1 MKRKTLKRKISI
13 VGILVFV
20 SMIVYSCWQDE
31 WSSNVTD
38 EVIFD
43 SNKELT
49 IAKAEQ
55 WYNATNPSATTV
67 RSLSADGRIPAKPN
81 WNKAKESRKGDL
93 EVVETT
99 LMTSGSTFFMDN
111 ETKEKYELQDDLD
124 KIYNV
129 VRMVIL
135 KNLETGEIYNFIM
148 VFIGTYDY
156 LMHTTS
162 FENNSY
168 LHRGADFD
176 GKVLFYNFN
185 YGLVNGWKYE
195 SGKITASISPGTEE
209 GYRMSLQRGRVQSV
223 CNTEIDW
230 MKKRNCHNDI
240 VWDHELGLPG
250 IDVICD
256 KYLHPEYHE
265 VCVSLDDDEMGGG
278 GGGYNP
284 PSNPPETP
292 PTPCKRAKTLSQD
305 AAFKSRI
312 KDVYRKTFSAGNT
325 VEQGFIQTS
334 DGQTIFPNVQESGS
348 AKFTNDQIAG
358 KEIMEW
364 YHSHP
369 TGSMITS
376 WADLKALAIRYQ
388 QGYVKSENFT
398 YGVVSE
404 FGCMSIMITSPV
416 DFNAFATKVRNGEL
430 SESWNAYIVG
440 ASGGGVDECI
450 GQLLKFLD
458 RNNSGLS
465 VMFSSNIDESNPTW
479 NAQELASNGKSVNM
493 ECNQ

>member
-1 MKRKTLKRKISI
+1 M
-13 VGILVFV
+13 
-20 SMIVYSCWQDE
+20 
-31 WSSNVTD
+31 
-38 EVIFD
+38 
-43 SNKELT
+43 T

-195 SGKITASISPGTEE
+195 SGKITASIS
-209 GYRMSLQRGRVQSV
+209 RVSGFS
-223 CNTEIDW
+223 W
-230 MKKRNCHNDI
+230 
-240 VWDHELGLPG
+240 L
-250 IDVICD
+250 
-256 KYLHPEYHE
+256 
-265 VCVSLDDDEMGGG
+265 VS
-278 GGGYNP
+278 
-284 PSNPPETP
+284 
-292 PTPCKRAKTLSQD
+292 
-305 AAFKSRI
+305 
-312 KDVYRKTFSAGNT
+312 
-325 VEQGFIQTS
+325 
-334 DGQTIFPNVQESGS
+334 
-348 AKFTNDQIAG
+348 
-358 KEIMEW
+358 
-364 YHSHP
+364 
-369 TGSMITS
+369 
-376 WADLKALAIRYQ
+376 
-388 QGYVKSENFT
+388 
-398 YGVVSE
+398 
-404 FGCMSIMITSPV
+404 
-416 DFNAFATKVRNGEL
+416 
-430 SESWNAYIVG
+430 
-440 ASGGGVDECI
+440 
-450 GQLLKFLD
+450 FL
-458 RNNSGLS
+458 LS
-465 VMFSSNIDESNPTW
+465 V
-479 NAQELASNGKSVNM
+479 
-493 ECNQ
+493 

>member
-168 LHRGADFD
+168 LHIAETTQFRVYLRLLTEPFFRFYLQYLYRPPLIVPISEP
-176 GKVLFYNFN
+176 VL
-185 YGLVNGWKYE
+185 
-195 SGKITASISPGTEE
+195 P
-209 GYRMSLQRGRVQSV
+209 
-223 CNTEIDW
+223 
-230 MKKRNCHNDI
+230 
-240 VWDHELGLPG
+240 
-250 IDVICD
+250 
-256 KYLHPEYHE
+256 
-265 VCVSLDDDEMGGG
+265 
-278 GGGYNP
+278 
-284 PSNPPETP
+284 
-292 PTPCKRAKTLSQD
+292 
-305 AAFKSRI
+305 
-312 KDVYRKTFSAGNT
+312 
-325 VEQGFIQTS
+325 
-334 DGQTIFPNVQESGS
+334 
-348 AKFTNDQIAG
+348 
-358 KEIMEW
+358 
-364 YHSHP
+364 
-369 TGSMITS
+369 
-376 WADLKALAIRYQ
+376 
-388 QGYVKSENFT
+388 
-398 YGVVSE
+398 
-404 FGCMSIMITSPV
+404 
-416 DFNAFATKVRNGEL
+416 
-430 SESWNAYIVG
+430 
-440 ASGGGVDECI
+440 
-450 GQLLKFLD
+450 LL
-458 RNNSGLS
+458 
-465 VMFSSNIDESNPTW
+465 
-479 NAQELASNGKSVNM
+479 
-493 ECNQ
+493 C

>member
-81 WNKAKESRKGDL
+81 WNKAKESKKGDL

-129 VRMVIL
+129 ARMVTL

-168 LHRGADFD
+168 LHREADFD

-185 YGLVNGWKYE
+185 YGLV
-195 SGKITASISPGTEE
+195 PFPP
-209 GYRMSLQRGRVQSV
+209 YRLYDYFMGRFKGFSYTIPTGICEIREFYLWNCFNVWMS
-223 CNTEIDW
+223 
-230 MKKRNCHNDI
+230 
-240 VWDHELGLPG
+240 
-250 IDVICD
+250 
-256 KYLHPEYHE
+256 EYH
-265 VCVSLDDDEMGGG
+265 D
-278 GGGYNP
+278 N
-284 PSNPPETP
+284 
-292 PTPCKRAKTLSQD
+292 
-305 AAFKSRI
+305 
-312 KDVYRKTFSAGNT
+312 FSGRF
-325 VEQGFIQTS
+325 QCFC
-334 DGQTIFPNVQESGS
+334 
-348 AKFTNDQIAG
+348 
-358 KEIMEW
+358 
-364 YHSHP
+364 Y
-369 TGSMITS
+369 
-376 WADLKALAIRYQ
+376 
-388 QGYVKSENFT
+388 
-398 YGVVSE
+398 
-404 FGCMSIMITSPV
+404 
-416 DFNAFATKVRNGEL
+416 
-430 SESWNAYIVG
+430 
-440 ASGGGVDECI
+440 
-450 GQLLKFLD
+450 
-458 RNNSGLS
+458 
-465 VMFSSNIDESNPTW
+465 
-479 NAQELASNGKSVNM
+479 
-493 ECNQ
+493 